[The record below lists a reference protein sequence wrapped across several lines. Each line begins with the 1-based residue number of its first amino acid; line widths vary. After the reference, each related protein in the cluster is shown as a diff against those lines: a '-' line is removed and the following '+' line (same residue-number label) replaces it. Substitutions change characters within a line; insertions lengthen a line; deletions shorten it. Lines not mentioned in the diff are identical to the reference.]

1 MECRNKN
8 FKSTQLKISYIQVT
22 EGMSNTY
29 GISNRDER
37 EIRARDKACVY
48 CGVLMK
54 QSPHARGASGA
65 TIEHFN
71 NDGPLKKKYNVA
83 ICCRRC
89 NSSKG
94 TMKLSAW
101 FDTPYCRERK
111 INEET
116 VSKPVKEFIRLE
128 NPA

>member
-1 MECRNKN
+1 
-8 FKSTQLKISYIQVT
+8 
-22 EGMSNTY
+22 MSNTY
-29 GISNRDER
+29 GISKQNER
-37 EIRARDKACVY
+37 EIRARDKTCVY
-48 CGVLMK
+48 CGILMK
-54 QSPHARGASGA
+54 QYPHAMAASGA

-94 TMKLSAW
+94 TMRLSAW
-101 FDTPYCRERK
+101 FKTPYCRGKK

-116 VSKPVKEFIRLE
+116 VSKPVKEYMRLE
-128 NPA
+128 KLA